1 MMLVRSARPHET
13 DALAQI
19 GLAAWQKGIAPL
31 VSVNVAAAIEQTN
44 PFLPFVRELGSR
56 ILVAE
61 TDGEPAGLG
70 ACEHGDDVI
79 SDIWVDPAFEGR
91 GAGSALMK
99 ALESQIAH
107 RGYRQARIQ
116 VAAQNARALQLYQH
130 LGYQVRWRKVAFDP
144 ILRIDLEKVGLSKAL
159 LHPQVSGSKRR

>member
-1 MMLVRSARPHET
+1 MMLVRSALPHEA

-31 VSVNVAAAIEQTN
+31 VPANVAVSIGQTN

-70 ACEHGDDVI
+70 ACEDGDDVI
-79 SDIWVDPAFEGR
+79 SDIWVAPACEGR
-91 GAGSALMK
+91 GAGSALIR
-99 ALESQIAH
+99 ALESQIAR

-116 VAAQNARALQLYQH
+116 VAAQNERALQLYQR
-130 LGYQVRWRKVAFDP
+130 LGYRVLWRKIAFDP
-144 ILRIDLEKVGLSKAL
+144 ILKIDLEKIGLSKVL
-159 LHPQVSGSKRR
+159 LHPQVSGSRRR